1 MKSSLVAITA
11 AVVVA
16 GVITGLKDRAALQ
29 QRFGIGEEDNAPN
42 LMLMERIKG
51 PDAPADPKIDVQAI
65 TDRLQAAAPVLT
77 AQAQGQGLGQGQAPV
92 SAVPPVTV
100 TPAAPV
106 NADAAP
112 VETAQQTPPA
122 PAVQAAQPQNQAQP
136 KVDESALRY
145 FASRGDKVRLQAEIS
160 RLQALYP
167 NWVPPADPLAVP
179 QSGDKQLE
187 TMWQL
192 YSEGRYA
199 ELRSAIANRQTAE
212 PAWQPPADLLDRLD
226 VAEARARL
234 INASDLKQYAT
245 VVDIGAATPS
255 LLTCSDIDVLWRVA
269 EAFVDTERQQRGIDA
284 YIYILKNCTNPQER
298 LATIQKAAAVLPYQP
313 MQSLLALEQPAVS
326 GAREFD
332 AIRDDLARRFLAEGN
347 ADDKLTIAPDYISRV
362 ERLAEAQGEP
372 ADALLLGWYQLR
384 RQNAT
389 DAEKWFRAARA
400 REDSASASE
409 GLALALIDRKT
420 PQEAEDVM
428 YKWRNDSKDAMDT
441 YLAATANLMALQPP
455 ANITEDVLGRMASEI
470 IAQKY
475 VPTAQQYGWYARSL
489 NQPQTAARWFETAL
503 RWKPDDE
510 PSAYGLAIT
519 REQLNDR
526 KGVAEVQR
534 LWAGRSQRIA
544 TLDDTSS
551 LTPNVSAPLPGP
563 TQAPQTNAPVAVAPA
578 QQPVQQQQYEQ
589 APQQYQPAQQQ
600 YQPVQQQQAYQ
611 QPVQQAPVR
620 QRTEIAS
627 YDAEPSR
634 PVTAQRTTRSPRGCA
649 TTIDASMLSPG
660 DALNRGWCLMDIN
673 RPMEAIAAFETAL
686 KSPVRQ
692 NREDAAYG
700 QSLAYLRA
708 GLSNNAAVAATRA
721 PQNRQRAAE
730 LQVAILSDRALS
742 AYGAKRYRETLIY
755 LDQRAQLKQ
764 ETIDLMVLR
773 GYCYLN
779 LKMYGDANRVFEAAA
794 ATGSKDANRGLAD
807 VRNATHPES
816 VY

>member
-1 MKSSLVAITA
+1 MKSSLVAISA

-29 QRFGIGEEDNAPN
+29 QRFGMGEEEKAPN

-77 AQAQGQGLGQGQAPV
+77 AQTQAP
-92 SAVPPVTV
+92 
-100 TPAAPV
+100 APV
-106 NADAAP
+106 IATPQPQPPASAAMTP
-112 VETAQQTPPA
+112 VETAQQTPPQPVQQQTSA
-122 PAVQAAQPQNQAQP
+122 PQSQAQP

-179 QSGDKQLE
+179 QSGDRQLE

-199 ELRSAIANRQTAE
+199 ELRKAIADRQTAE
-212 PAWQPPADLLDRLD
+212 AAWQPPADLLDRLD

-234 INASDLKQYAT
+234 VNASDLKQYAT
-245 VVDIGAATPS
+245 VIDIGSATPS

-269 EAFVDTERQQRGIDA
+269 EAFVSSDRQQRGVDA
-284 YIYILKNCTNPQER
+284 YSYILKNCTNAQER
-298 LATIQKAAAVLPYQP
+298 LATIQKAASVLPYQP

-347 ADDKLTIAPDYISRV
+347 ADDKLMVAPDYISRV
-362 ERLAEAQGEP
+362 ERLAEAQGQP

-384 RQNAT
+384 RQNAE
-389 DAEKWFRAARA
+389 DAEKWFRAARTK
-400 REDSASASE
+400 EDSASASE
-409 GLALALIDRKT
+409 GLALALIDRKA

-428 YKWRNDSKDAMDT
+428 YKWRTDSKDAMDT
-441 YLAATANLMALQPP
+441 YLAATANVMALQPP
-455 ANITEDVLGRMASEI
+455 ANLSEDVLGRMAAEI

-475 VPTAQQYGWYARSL
+475 VPTAQQFGWYARSL

-534 LWAGRSQRIA
+534 LWAGHSQRIA

-551 LTPNVSAPLPGP
+551 LTPNTSQPLPGP
-563 TQAPQTNAPVAVAPA
+563 GQAPQTGTPAAMAPVQQQVAQPMQQQMQPVQA
-578 QQPVQQQQYEQ
+578 QPQQYQQYQPVQQYQQQPVQQQQQ
-589 APQQYQPAQQQ
+589 AALRPRPR
-600 YQPVQQQQAYQ
+600 
-611 QPVQQAPVR
+611 APV
-620 QRTEIAS
+620 AD
-627 YDAEPSR
+627 YAEP
-634 PVTAQRTTRSPRGCA
+634 QLQTRNVERGGRQPRGCS
-649 TTIDASMLSPG
+649 TTVDADMLNPG
-660 DALNRGWCLMDIN
+660 DALNRGWCLMDLN
-673 RPMEAIAAFETAL
+673 RPMEAIGAFETAL

-730 LQVAILSDRALS
+730 LQVAILADRALS
-742 AYGAKRYRETLIY
+742 AYGAKRYRETLIF

-779 LKMYGDANRVFEAAA
+779 LKMYGDATRVFEAAA

-807 VRNATHPES
+807 VRNATHPDT